1 MLFRFVSDVCG
12 DKVEIVDCRPMMH
25 PMVERYHVF
34 FDRDVDVSIV
44 RDVDS
49 ILTKLDAD
57 VVNNWINDERY
68 DVLE

>member
-1 MLFRFVSDVCG
+1 
-12 DKVEIVDCRPMMH
+12 MMH

-34 FDRDVDVSIV
+34 FDSNIHVSVV

-57 VVNNWINDERY
+57 IVNNWINDERY